1 MSWRR
6 FLALSMVLTSAA
18 VLCSPLPSQPPAGQ
32 DDFNE
37 QHEKVMKEAVR
48 KTAPSV
54 VQILT
59 QGGTDIVATGPK
71 GMSFRKGMGPTTG
84 VIVSADGYVISSAF
98 NFINN
103 PANIVVHV
111 PGHDKPFTA
120 KRVATDNSR
129 MLTLLRVFDASG
141 QPVKGLPVP
150 VVVPEKEL
158 KVGQWAIALGRTLDL
173 KRTQPPSVSVGV
185 ISALGRIWG
194 KAIQTDA
201 KVSPV
206 NYGGPLIDVQGRVQ
220 GILVPA
226 SPRGQDATAG
236 FEWYDSGIGFAIPM
250 EHVLKILPR
259 LKEGK
264 DLEKGLLGIRVKSPD
279 IYGATPEVAQVTP
292 GSAAAKAGLKPGD
305 VITEIDGHPV
315 MRQAHI
321 LHLLGPKYEG
331 DKVALKYKRAG
342 KEVVVNDLILVGK
355 LAVYAHPFLGIL
367 PMRDDPKAGVEVRY
381 VYPGGPAEVATL
393 RVGDRIVKVGANG
406 AALAAFKGQKRGR
419 DELLDILNGLNPG
432 SELKL
437 EVVRK
442 EGGKADTLTVKLG
455 DLPGTLKDDPVPD
468 KLPQVASLKKALA
481 PLGKVDPKAK
491 KEKAPEPKKAET
503 GLIKRATPGGQK
515 YWIYVHEDYDPNVAH
530 AVVLWLHPPRVNSD
544 DDVERFTDTWE
555 DFCKDNH
562 IILVGPKS
570 NNDTGWTPSN
580 ADFVL
585 EALRD
590 VLSNYTVDRQRI
602 VAHGMGVGGQMA
614 LHMGFTARD
623 LIRGVATS
631 GSVVTEFKD
640 NLAAQR
646 LSFYLAVGDRDLL
659 AKAVAE
665 GKTKLMERRFPVA
678 YRAVPNRGRE
688 YLFAEPALLRELVR
702 WIDSLDRL

>member
-6 FLALSMVLTSAA
+6 FLAVSMVLTSAA
-18 VLCSPLPSQPPAGQ
+18 VLCASVTSQPPAGQ

-37 QHEKVMKEAVR
+37 QHEKVMKAAVR
-48 KTAPSV
+48 KVAPSV

-59 QGGTDIVATGPK
+59 QGGTDMVVTGPK
-71 GMSFRKGMGPTTG
+71 GMAFRKGLGPTTG

-103 PANIVVHV
+103 PTNIVVHI
-111 PGHDKPFTA
+111 PGHKEGYLA
-120 KRVATDNSR
+120 KRIATDKSR
-129 MLTLLRVFDASG
+129 MLTLLRVQDATG
-141 QPVKGLPVP
+141 KPVKGLPVP
-150 VVVPEKEL
+150 VAVPEKEL
-158 KVGQWAIALGRTLDL
+158 QVGQWAIALGRTLDL

-206 NYGGPLIDVQGRVQ
+206 NYGGPLIDVQGRVE

-250 EHVLKILPR
+250 DHVLKVLPR

-264 DLEKGLLGIRVKSPD
+264 DLERGLLGIRVKSPD
-279 IYGATPEVAQVTP
+279 IYGAIPEVAQVTP

-305 VITEIDGHPV
+305 IVTEIDGHPV
-315 MRQAHI
+315 LRQANI

-331 DKVALKYKRAG
+331 DKVTLKYKRAG
-342 KEVVVNDLILVGK
+342 KEVTVNDLMLVAK
-355 LAVYAHPFLGIL
+355 LAVYSHPFLGIL
-367 PMRDDPKAGVEVRY
+367 PMRDDPNPGVEVRY
-381 VYPGGPAEVATL
+381 VYPKSPAAAAGLKE
-393 RVGDRIVKVGANG
+393 GDRIVKVGADG
-406 AALAAFKGQKRGR
+406 AKPVAFKGKKRGR

-437 EVVRK
+437 EVERK
-442 EGGKADTLTVKLG
+442 GGGKTDTLTVKLG
-455 DLPGTLKDDPVPD
+455 DMPGTVKDDPVPA
-468 KLPQVASLKKALA
+468 KLPEVASLKKALV
-481 PLGKVDPKAK
+481 PLGKVNPKAK
-491 KEKAPEPKKAET
+491 KQKAPDPKKAET
-503 GLIKRATPGGQK
+503 GLLKRTTPNGQK
-515 YWIYVHEDYDPNVAH
+515 YWIYVNEDYDPNVAH
-530 AVVLWLHPPRVNSD
+530 AVVLWLHPPRANTD
-544 DDVERFTDTWE
+544 QNVEDFTDTWDE
-555 DFCKDNH
+555 YCRDNH

-570 NNDTGWTPSN
+570 DNDSGWTPSN

-590 VLSNYTVDRQRI
+590 VLSHYTVDRQRI

-614 LHMGFTARD
+614 LHMGFAARD

-640 NLAAQR
+640 NVATQP

-659 AKAVAE
+659 AKAVAD
-665 GKTKLMERRFPVA
+665 GKTKLRERRFPVA